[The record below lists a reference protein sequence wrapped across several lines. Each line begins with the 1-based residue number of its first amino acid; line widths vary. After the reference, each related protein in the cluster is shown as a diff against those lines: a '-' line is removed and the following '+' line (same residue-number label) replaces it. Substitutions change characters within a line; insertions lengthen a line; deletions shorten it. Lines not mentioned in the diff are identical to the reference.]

1 MFIQVEKGSVN
12 FMKLFGIG
20 HKDIGIDLGTAN
32 MLVTLKGKGIILK
45 EPSVVAIDKRTGEI
59 VATGVEAKEMLGR
72 TPEQIKA
79 VRPLKDGVIADFTA
93 TQLMLRNILEKV
105 CKQYSVGKPRVVV
118 GVPSGITEVE
128 ERAVKE
134 SVLQAGAKEVYL
146 IEEPMAAAIGAGL
159 DVSEPS
165 GSIVVDIGGGTTE
178 VAVISLGGI
187 VVSYSLRVAGDELD
201 SDIVNYV
208 KKELNVAIGET
219 TAEEI
224 KKEIG
229 CALPL
234 MTETKKEIRGRDLS
248 TGLPKNID
256 ITSSQMQEAMEESIS
271 EIVDIIKTTLEKT
284 PPELASDIMEKGIV
298 LAGGGALIQNLDK
311 LLSQKTG
318 MPVYVATDPL
328 DCVVK
333 GTGKTLEDLDRL
345 KNVLMNA
352 RGN

>member
-1 MFIQVEKGSVN
+1 
-12 FMKLFGIG
+12 MKLFGIG
-20 HKDIGIDLGTAN
+20 NKDIGIDLGTAN
-32 MLVTLKGKGIILK
+32 MLVTLKGKGIVLK
-45 EPSVVAIDKRTGEI
+45 EPSVVAINKNSGNI

-105 CKQYSVGKPRVVV
+105 CKKYNVGRPRVVV

-134 SVLQAGAKEVYL
+134 SVLQAGAREVYL
-146 IEEPMAAAIGAGL
+146 IEEPMAAAIGANL

-165 GSIVVDIGGGTTE
+165 GSIIVDIGGGTTE
-178 VAVISLGGI
+178 VAVVSLGGI
-187 VVSYSLRVAGDELD
+187 VVSNSIRVAGDELD
-201 SDIVNYV
+201 NDIVSYV
-208 KKELNVAIGET
+208 KKELNLSIGET
-219 TAEEI
+219 TAEEV

-234 MTETKKEIRGRDLS
+234 MTEMSKEIRGRDLT
-248 TGLPKNID
+248 TGLPKNVNV
-256 ITSSQMQEAMEESIS
+256 TSTMMQEAMEESIN

-311 LLSQKTG
+311 LLSKRTG
-318 MPVYVATDPL
+318 MPVYIATDPL

-345 KNVLMNA
+345 KNVLINS
-352 RGN
+352 RRN

>member
-1 MFIQVEKGSVN
+1 
-12 FMKLFGIG
+12 MKLFGIG
-20 HKDIGIDLGTAN
+20 GKDIGIDLGTAN

-45 EPSVVAIDKRTGEI
+45 EPSVVAIDRKTGNI
-59 VATGVEAKEMLGR
+59 LATGNEAKEMLGR

-79 VRPLKDGVIADFTA
+79 IRPLKDGVIADFTA
-93 TQLMLRNILEKV
+93 TQLMLKNIISKV
-105 CKQYSVGKPRVVV
+105 CRKYNVGKPRVVV

-128 ERAVKE
+128 ERAVE
-134 SVLQAGAKEVYL
+134 EAVMQAGAREVYL
-146 IEEPMAAAIGAGL
+146 IEEPMAAAIGSNL

-178 VAVISLGGI
+178 VAVVSLGGI

-201 SDIVNYV
+201 EDIVNYV
-208 KKELNVAIGET
+208 KKEMNLAIGET

-224 KKEIG
+224 KIEIG

-234 MTETKKEIRGRDLS
+234 MTEMSKEIRGRDLT
-248 TGLPKNID
+248 TGLPKNVT
-256 ITSSQMQEAMEESIS
+256 ITSTQIQAAMEESIN
-271 EIVDIIKTTLEKT
+271 EIVEIVKTTLEKT

-298 LAGGGALIQNLDK
+298 LAGGGALIKNLDK

-318 MPVYVATDPL
+318 MPVYIAQDPL

-345 KNVLMNA
+345 KSVLINA
-352 RGN
+352 RRRR

>member
-1 MFIQVEKGSVN
+1 
-12 FMKLFGIG
+12 MKLFGIG
-20 HKDIGIDLGTAN
+20 NKDIGIDLGTAN

-45 EPSVVAIDKRTGEI
+45 EPSVVAIDKRTGDI
-59 VATGVEAKEMLGR
+59 VATGGEAKEMLWR

-105 CKQYSVGKPRVVV
+105 CKQYNVGKPRVVV

-165 GSIVVDIGGGTTE
+165 GSIIVDIGGGTTE

-234 MTETKKEIRGRDLS
+234 MTENTKEIRGRDLT

-256 ITSSQMQEAMEESIS
+256 ITSAQMQEAMEESIN
-271 EIVDIIKTTLEKT
+271 EIVEIIKTTLEKT

-311 LLSQKTG
+311 LLSKRTG
-318 MPVYVATDPL
+318 MPVYIATDPL

-345 KNVLMNA
+345 KNVLINS
-352 RGN
+352 RRN